1 MTHRV
6 QSYAK
11 LSKTKEEV
19 EMMVWRNIALCGA
32 VSFAVFALAGCSS
45 TATKPE
51 STATAA
57 AQPPAES
64 KESKKQSKAAVSDSK
79 ATSSLD
85 ALQRG
90 ESPGAG
96 PLKEIYFDFDR
107 YDLRAD
113 ARETL
118 KANWEWLKAN
128 PAAQVQIEGH
138 ADERGTTEY
147 NLGLG
152 SKRAQS
158 VRDYLVTLG
167 TGAERLSTISY
178 GEEIPACREQT
189 EECWQ
194 KNRRARFAIQPA
206 RPTS

>member
-1 MTHRV
+1 MI
-6 QSYAK
+6 A
-11 LSKTKEEV
+11 
-19 EMMVWRNIALCGA
+19 WRDIAHCCIAFSA
-32 VSFAVFALAGCSS
+32 VLAVAGCSS
-45 TATKPE
+45 TAAKPDAP
-51 STATAA
+51 STASAS
-57 AQPPAES
+57 PPADS
-64 KESKKQSKAAVSDSK
+64 KESKKQPAPAGDSK
-79 ATSSLD
+79 SSSSLD

-90 ESPGAG
+90 ESPAS
-96 PLKEIYFDFDR
+96 PLKEVYFDFDR
-107 YDLRAD
+107 YDLRTD

-118 KANWEWLKAN
+118 KSNWEWLKAN

-147 NLGLG
+147 NLSLG

-167 TGAERLSTISY
+167 TGAERVSTISY

-206 RPTS
+206 RP